1 MILVVYADLYLT
13 LSSDIPLGLCGRKR
27 IDSSVVSVPPTSV
40 DRVAKID
47 IRETLLPT
55 IGAKVPLL
63 NSTAALLLPQSSE
76 DAAENCILPANE
88 RVTDGARTR
97 DLLLSHNPP
106 TPVSEYYP
114 ILQNRFT

>member
-13 LSSDIPLGLCGRKR
+13 LSSDILLGLCDRKR
-27 IDSSVVSVPPTSV
+27 IDSSVVSVPSTSV
-40 DRVAKID
+40 DRIANIN

-76 DAAENCILPANE
+76 DAAENCILPAKE

-97 DLLLSHNPP
+97 NLRSHNPP
-106 TPVSEYYP
+106 WGVYG
-114 ILQNRFT
+114 R